1 MNSKLKLKDAGT
13 GMGVPA
19 KRGAGGRLIDGIER
33 VGNKLPEPFALFLY
47 LFLIVGVLS
56 TVVAWF
62 NVQTAIPGTE
72 EVQQVK
78 GLFTGEGVAWLFT
91 TAVSNFISFPPLGVV
106 ITLLLAVG
114 VAERT
119 GLLMALVKVSL
130 GRAPAWALPYVMA
143 FVALCAHIM
152 SDASIL
158 VIPPIAAMV
167 FKAAGRNPV
176 AGLLGSYAVG
186 IAAFSC
192 TPFVTSTDAL
202 LAGISNAAA
211 APVADQVM
219 TVTPVSNLLLNL
231 VLSVVLT
238 VAGGLLIGKVLEPRL
253 NRQGVGTGA
262 VSGHEAGTDTA
273 TQTRV
278 SPAEASALRFA
289 GLSLVVVAALLLALI
304 LPEGAPFRN
313 EEGGFLP
320 KSPLLSSV
328 IFLVFVIL
336 LVPSIVYGA
345 RLRQITSVQS
355 VVDMMGQALKD
366 TVSFIVVAFILA
378 QFLALFTWSGL
389 ASLIAVGGA
398 EWLQNVNF
406 TGYGAILAFIVVVSI
421 LNLLISS
428 GSSLWTLIAAVFIP
442 MFALIGYEPGFVQ
455 AAFRVGDSA
464 TQVLT
469 PLNPYLVV
477 ILGFLRKYEPDA
489 GLGTILARMIPFS
502 LVFWVLWVATL
513 SIFFFTGTG
522 TGPGMDIMIGG

>member
-1 MNSKLKLKDAGT
+1 MGT
-13 GMGVPA
+13 TA
-19 KRGAGGRLIDGIER
+19 KRRTSRRLIDGIER

-47 LFLIVGVLS
+47 LFLIIGILS
-56 TVVAWF
+56 TIISWF
-62 NVQTAIPGTE
+62 DVQTAVPGTE
-72 EVQQVK
+72 EVYPVR
-78 GLFTGEGVAWLFT
+78 GLFSGEGIVWLFT

-119 GLLMALVKVSL
+119 GLLIALVKVSL
-130 GRAPAWALPYVMA
+130 GRAPTWALPYVMA

-158 VIPPIAAMV
+158 VIPPIAAIV

-211 APVADQVM
+211 TPVAAQVL
-219 TVTPVSNLLLNL
+219 TVTPVSNLLLNM

-238 VAGGLLIGKVLEPRL
+238 VAGGLLIGKVLEPQL
-253 NRQGVGTGA
+253 NRQGVGTKLPTT
-262 VSGHEAGTDTA
+262 HEVGQEAI
-273 TQTRV
+273 TQTRI
-278 SPAEASALRFA
+278 SAAEASALRFA
-289 GLSLVVVAALLLALI
+289 GLSLMVVAGLLIALI

-313 EEGGFLP
+313 EDGSFLP

-328 IFLVFVIL
+328 IFLVFIIL

-355 VVDMMGQALKD
+355 VVDMMGQSLKD

-477 ILGFLRKYEPDA
+477 ILGFLRKYEPEA

-502 LVFWVLWVATL
+502 RVFWVLWVTTL

-522 TGPGMDIMIGG
+522 TGPGMNIQMPG

>member
-1 MNSKLKLKDAGT
+1 MSSKTPLRNENNMKTAVPRRRLGT
-13 GMGVPA
+13 RV
-19 KRGAGGRLIDGIER
+19 IDGIEA
-33 VGNKLPEPFALFLY
+33 VGNRLPEPFALFLY
-47 LFLIVGVLS
+47 LFLFIGVLS

-62 NVQTAIPGTE
+62 GVETAIPGSG
-72 EVQQVK
+72 EVQPVK
-78 GLFTGEGVAWLFT
+78 GLFTGEGIAWLFT

-106 ITLLLAVG
+106 VTLLLAVG

-130 GRAPAWALPYVMA
+130 GRAPAWALPYVMSL
-143 FVALCAHIM
+143 VALCAHIM

-211 APVADQVM
+211 APVADHVLA
-219 TVTPVSNLLLNL
+219 VTPVSNLLLNL

-238 VAGGLLIGKVLEPRL
+238 VAGGLIIGKVLEPRL
-253 NRQGVGTGA
+253 DRAGVGRGSQPDQDE
-262 VSGHEAGTDTA
+262 VSSTSLSA
-273 TQTRV
+273 
-278 SPAEASALRFA
+278 AEGSALRCA
-289 GLSLVVVAALLLALI
+289 GLALVVVTAGILALT
-304 LPEGAPFRN
+304 LPAGAPLRN

-320 KSPLLSSV
+320 SSPLLSSV
-328 IFLVFVIL
+328 IFLVFLIL

-345 RLRQITSVQS
+345 KLKQITGVQS
-355 VVDMMGQALKD
+355 VVEMMGQSLKD

-389 ASLIAVGGA
+389 ASLIAVGGS
-398 EWLQNVNF
+398 EWLQSVNF
-406 TGYGAILAFIVVVSI
+406 TGYGAILAFILVVSV

-428 GSSLWTLIAAVFIP
+428 GSSLWTLIASVFIP

-477 ILGFLRKYEPDA
+477 ILGFLRKYEPQA
-489 GLGTILARMIPFS
+489 GMGTILTRMIPFT
-502 LVFWVLWVATL
+502 LVFWVLWVLVL
-513 SIFFFTGTG
+513 SAFFLTGTG
-522 TGPGMDIMIGG
+522 TGPGMEIMMPR